1 MAELGIACD
10 ERGRL
15 VVSQRFET
23 SVPGVYAIG
32 DVITGPMLAHKAME
46 EGLAVVEGMIGK
58 EVAVNYHAIPNVVYT
73 FPELASVGLTEV
85 DARTQGRQ
93 IRVGKFPLAANG
105 RARCLDA
112 TEGLVK
118 VIGDAATD
126 RLLGLH
132 ILSARASDIIA
143 EGVIAMEFAAS
154 VEDFT
159 LAVHAHPTLLE
170 AIKEASLAALHRAL
184 HT

>member
-1 MAELGIACD
+1 M
-10 ERGRL
+10 
-15 VVSQRFET
+15 
-23 SVPGVYAIG
+23 
-32 DVITGPMLAHKAME
+32 
-46 EGLAVVEGMIGK
+46 GLA
-58 EVAVNYHAIPNVVYT
+58 
-73 FPELASVGLTEV
+73 EV

-105 RARCLDA
+105 RARCLHA
-112 TEGLVK
+112 TEVLVK